1 MNPVVL
7 IIETAMSTSRVA
19 FLAATPP
26 KVEQESRGTLS
37 QASIGSEDRQGR
49 CRRSSRSVTVAANR
63 RLLRA
68 RGGGLWWSV
77 GSEGIRT
84 SPRAMTVHA
93 NKVVQDQAQVR
104 FVKRIPGRVTAQ
116 LASAGTR
123 MRCRKGGC
131 SFVVSDDGRIAERL
145 KRGTC
150 SWGVGGGEGG

>member
-49 CRRSSRSVTVAANR
+49 CRRSSRPVAVAANR

-68 RGGGLWWSV
+68 GVVCGGLS
-77 GSEGIRT
+77 GARGFE
-84 SPRAMTVHA
+84 
-93 NKVVQDQAQVR
+93 QVR
-104 FVKRIPGRVTAQ
+104 VR
-116 LASAGTR
+116 
-123 MRCRKGGC
+123 
-131 SFVVSDDGRIAERL
+131 
-145 KRGTC
+145 
-150 SWGVGGGEGG
+150 